1 MENVYSYIILIITL
15 FLFVYTII
23 QKPRIFYK
31 QHINKHIFNNNEYV
45 IYEINNVISPIECKI
60 LIDTSTP
67 KLKRSGV
74 ISKNPISEVRTSY
87 NTFLHLRNE
96 SSQVQKILNRINDL
110 TMKLSNKPVENQ
122 EPLQVVKYTKDQYY
136 KEHYD
141 CCVPFESPLCKTDNE
156 NNGFRHSTL
165 LIYLNDVEEG
175 GETEFPII
183 NYKFKPKLGSAI
195 YFFNLNKNETNFHPS
210 SKHAGLPPIKGEK
223 WVCNKWIRTKKYM

>member
-31 QHINKHIFNNNEYV
+31 QNINKHVFNNYEYV
-45 IYEINNVISPIECKI
+45 IYEIDNVISPIECKI

-141 CCVPFESPLCKTDNE
+141 CCVPLESPLCKKDNE

>member
-45 IYEINNVISPIECKI
+45 IYEINNVISPEECKI

-87 NTFLHLRNE
+87 NTFLHL
-96 SSQVQKILNRINDL
+96 K
-110 TMKLSNKPVENQ
+110 M
-122 EPLQVVKYTKDQYY
+122 
-136 KEHYD
+136 
-141 CCVPFESPLCKTDNE
+141 
-156 NNGFRHSTL
+156 
-165 LIYLNDVEEG
+165 
-175 GETEFPII
+175 
-183 NYKFKPKLGSAI
+183 
-195 YFFNLNKNETNFHPS
+195 
-210 SKHAGLPPIKGEK
+210 
-223 WVCNKWIRTKKYM
+223 